1 MVLPVGGI
9 TVTEDLE
16 VVSEAQLPTRT
27 YKLDLERGRCTGFID
42 RKEAMEQAIRKVL
55 RTKRFAHLIYS
66 DDYGFQDMIGH
77 ERLFVRGEL
86 PRRIKEALL
95 QDERITSIE
104 NFKLDFEKDEAYV
117 SLAAIT
123 IYGDVNVLREAIP
136 FV

>member
-42 RKEAMEQAIRKVL
+42 RKEAMEQAILKVL

-104 NFKLDFEKDEAYV
+104 NFKLDFEKDEAFV
-117 SLAAIT
+117 SLTAIT

>member
-42 RKEAMEQAIRKVL
+42 RKEAMEQAILKVL

-117 SLAAIT
+117 SLTAIT
-123 IYGDVNVLREAIP
+123 IYGDVNVLREVIP